1 MFRTTDE
8 YYRINRPA
16 TLYVSVAAFAVWAV
30 ILTLI
35 AAI

>member
-8 YYRINRPA
+8 YYRMNRPA
-16 TLYVSVAAFAVWAV
+16 TLYVIAAAFAVWAL

-35 AAI
+35 AAV

>member
-8 YYRINRPA
+8 YYRTNRPA
-16 TLYVSVAAFAVWAV
+16 TLYVIAAAFAVWAL